1 MNRSFNIGVSLIGGR
16 HQYLHIVPVAAAL
29 SRKAGVR
36 VTIFVMDRE
45 EKAHVE
51 AMLAKF
57 DAAPCTFV
65 IMKVRSWLLTLSS
78 RLTGIQR
85 PKVPALLLWA
95 RKMRQCDAILSSERT
110 STLLKSL
117 PGKCPPLI
125 HIPHG
130 AGDRAQG
137 FEQRIARFDLVIVA
151 GPKDMRRMI
160 AAGLVHQHN
169 CSVSGYIKL
178 AAVRKLAR
186 FSQSRLFDND
196 RKTILYNAHFEPS
209 LSSWNTCAIALIN
222 AVKQDGRFNLIVAP
236 HVRMFENEPLH
247 SATRS
252 AFEQLA
258 EKDRVII
265 DLGSESCSDM
275 TYTNAADL
283 YIGDVSSQVYEFAS
297 RPRPCIFINA
307 HHRQWQDDPDYSMWG
322 FGAVIEGV
330 DDIIATIDRG
340 FATFSDFENI
350 QRQAILDAFN
360 GAPDNAPEIA
370 ADQILDFMHHQAG

>member
-1 MNRSFNIGVSLIGGR
+1 MHRPLNIGVSLIGGR

-36 VTIFVMDRE
+36 VTLFVMSRE
-45 EKAHVE
+45 EQTHIE
-51 AMLAKF
+51 ALLAGF

-65 IMKVRSWLLTLSS
+65 IMTVYNWILALSAK
-78 RLTGIQR
+78 LTGIQQ

-95 RKMRQCDAILSSERT
+95 RKMRQCDPILSSERT

-151 GPKDMRRMI
+151 GPKDKRRMI
-160 AAGLVHQHN
+160 AAGLTRADN
-169 CSVSGYIKL
+169 CLVSGYIKL
-178 AAVRKLAR
+178 AAVRRLSKL
-186 FSQSRLFDND
+186 SSPRLFDND
-196 RKTILYNAHFEPS
+196 RKTILYNAHFDPA
-209 LSSWNTCAIALIN
+209 LSSWNACAIALIE

-236 HVRMFENEPLH
+236 HVRLFENVPLH
-247 SATRS
+247 AAERDR
-252 AFEQLA
+252 FEQLA
-258 EKDRVII
+258 ETDRVII
-265 DLGSESCSDM
+265 DLGSARCSDM

-283 YIGDVSSQVYEFAS
+283 YIGDVSSQVYEFAA

-307 HHRQWQDDPDYSMWG
+307 HHRDWENDPDYSMWR
-322 FGAVIEGV
+322 FGQVIQGA
-330 DDIIATIDRG
+330 DDIMATIDRS
-340 FATFSDFENI
+340 FATFSAFEDI
-350 QRQAILDAFN
+350 QQQAILDAFN
-360 GAPDNAPEIA
+360 GAPDDAPEIA
-370 ADQILDFMHHQAG
+370 ADQIIDFMHQ